1 MQMKKIVLAT
11 LAMLVP
17 LAAAQRL
24 EAGSLAS
31 PLHEL
36 YCYVINRQ
44 MSCAVHQTAQVNSIC
59 YCRGGGRG
67 IVLAKPLRTKR
78 IE

>member
-1 MQMKKIVLAT
+1 
-11 LAMLVP
+11 
-17 LAAAQRL
+17 
-24 EAGSLAS
+24 LAS
-31 PLHEL
+31 PLREL

-44 MSCAVHQTAQVNSIC
+44 MACAVHQTAPVNSIC